1 MHFAI
6 SKCRDVCEH
15 ILLWSYQADTNR
27 LSSFWHGFYSPYLF
41 SAHIQHTLMP
51 LLITW
56 TDSSTSSITLTL
68 REILHWCNHISHCP
82 LSRCFQS
89 KHTRLQSPRER
100 ERDHR
105 KTWEY
110 LLTVSCGGHSAD
122 SWDITHMRCM
132 VTGSGGQGEEQTNTW
147 YPRSVTAD
155 HLSISGPV
163 STCS

>member
-1 MHFAI
+1 MHFAV

-15 ILLWSYQADTNR
+15 ILLWSYQADPNR

-100 ERDHR
+100 ERERERPSGDVGI
-105 KTWEY
+105 
-110 LLTVSCGGHSAD
+110 LVD
-122 SWDITHMRCM
+122 SIMWGSQCRQLRYYTYAVYGYGQR
-132 VTGSGGQGEEQTNTW
+132 GSGGRTNQ
-147 YPRSVTAD
+147 Y
-155 HLSISGPV
+155 LISQISHSWSP
-163 STCS
+163 